1 MCKGNVLYLTHSY
14 LKGNFTFKKYR
25 SKSHLHDKFS
35 FSSRHPFT
43 AYAGISRDP
52 PSGSTLHWRGYAS
65 GASTHETGGT
75 DAGYSL
81 LATTNVIRFPTPSHE
96 TGSRPLVEQKLS
108 RSITA
113 TKPRNC
119 ENRCSTYLRYL
130 IDCWVVK
137 FCTRLI
143 CRSYSF

>member
-25 SKSHLHDKFS
+25 NKSHLHDKFS

-43 AYAGISRDP
+43 AYAGISRDS

-65 GASTHETGGT
+65 GASAHETGVT

-96 TGSRPLVEQKLS
+96 TGSR
-108 RSITA
+108 
-113 TKPRNC
+113 
-119 ENRCSTYLRYL
+119 
-130 IDCWVVK
+130 
-137 FCTRLI
+137 
-143 CRSYSF
+143 SFLTEGSE